1 MSEAPSQRIVTEL
14 KVSGHLMA
22 LDAGIFCVFHA
33 PGAQP
38 PDAQTGLPGVRLSL
52 PPGQA
57 AGRIAIST
65 FRDDGWIG
73 GSDNAALIRVD
84 HGPAQVLVTIYQNP
98 DGSHEAPRLQV
109 VKLTEAPGAGQAENA
124 AALPAP
130 PSNGAAAIG
139 GPRPVEPGSDQ
150 PAQDTAEIAAHI
162 QGRGDVLAKLDGW
175 MGERGSKAWIEGF
188 AIAPRHVIG
197 SADIEYQAVLGRG
210 WLSPWAE
217 GGKFCGSR
225 GMGLPILGLSVRLK
239 GAAAQRYD
247 CRVQASFVDGS
258 TAAPKTGEP
267 CQADSLAPLEA
278 FHVEVVPRTGRRAEA
293 APDMRS
299 APVETPV
306 LKAAPAKP
314 AAATKR
320 AAPAPKR
327 AAPTLKPR
335 APAKQAAVKKKPAP
349 ERTSTRKSGRKAV
362 LASASPA
369 RRTPSK
375 APAKPAGRGRR

>member
-38 PDAQTGLPGVRLSL
+38 PDALTGLPGVRLSL

-109 VKLTEAPGAGQAENA
+109 VKLTEAPAAGQPENA
-124 AALPAP
+124 ALMPAS
-130 PSNGAAAIG
+130 PSNGAAAPSG
-139 GPRPVEPGSDQ
+139 QRQVEAPGAEQ
-150 PAQDTAEIAAHI
+150 PAQDAAEIAAHI

-197 SADIEYQAVLGRG
+197 SEDIEYQAVLGRG

-278 FHVEVVPRTGRRAEA
+278 FHVEIVPRAGRRDA
-293 APDMRS
+293 APDTRS
-299 APVETPV
+299 APAEAPV

-314 AAATKR
+314 AAATR
-320 AAPAPKR
+320 SAAPAPKR
-327 AAPTLKPR
+327 AETAKPR
-335 APAKQAAVKKKPAP
+335 APAKQAAVKKKPA
-349 ERTSTRKSGRKAV
+349 SGRLSTPKAGQK
-362 LASASPA
+362 SASPA
-369 RRTPSK
+369 RRPPGR

>member
-22 LDAGIFCVFHA
+22 LDAGVFCVFHA

-109 VKLTEAPGAGQAENA
+109 VKLTEAPVAGQDGA
-124 AALPAP
+124 APVLPAA
-130 PSNGAAAIG
+130 NGALAAG
-139 GPRPVEPGSDQ
+139 GAARQAEAAPGPEQ
-150 PAQDTAEIAAHI
+150 PSPEAAEIAAHI
-162 QGRGDVLAKLDGW
+162 QGRGDVLARLDGW

-188 AIAPRHVIG
+188 AIAPRHVVG
-197 SADIEYQAVLGRG
+197 SDDIEYQAVLGRG

-239 GAAAQRYD
+239 GEAAQRYD

-258 TAAPKTGEP
+258 TAAPKSGEP

-278 FHVEVVPRTGRRAEA
+278 FHIEIVPRAGRRA
-293 APDMRS
+293 D
-299 APVETPV
+299 
-306 LKAAPAKP
+306 
-314 AAATKR
+314 
-320 AAPAPKR
+320 
-327 AAPTLKPR
+327 AAPTARFTAPAEAPVVRTAPTAAKTASPAPRAVAAAKPR
-335 APAKQAAVKKKPAP
+335 VPAKQAAPKKPA
-349 ERTSTRKSGRKAV
+349 SGKKAQKPG
-362 LASASPA
+362 APS
-369 RRTPSK
+369 RRPLTK
-375 APAKPAGRGRR
+375 APAKPSGRGRR